1 MKLIA
6 QLILLV
12 GFIIFIGPV
21 AILGFI
27 ALWVLM
33 ALAGWDDSSDKKH

>member
-6 QLILLV
+6 QLILLM
-12 GFIIFIGPV
+12 GFILFIGPV

-27 ALWVLM
+27 ALWGLTHGIGRM
-33 ALAGWDDSSDKKH
+33 G